1 MEQHIDC
8 FARISDVYD
17 VSECCRC
24 YVIIYNAIKVTVITG
39 KIASLYI
46 KCVISRINAWLEL
59 SNSNSCP
66 PLTSVVINKHV
77 TQCSL

>member
-17 VSECCRC
+17 VYECSRC

-39 KIASLYI
+39 TIKSLCI
-46 KCVISRINAWLEL
+46 K
-59 SNSNSCP
+59 
-66 PLTSVVINKHV
+66 
-77 TQCSL
+77 